1 MKLLSFSS
9 LLLGFAVAVSAQD
22 GFRPKQIVHLR
33 EPVTLHISEMHDE
46 TPIGGVAMSPEK
58 QNEEL
63 ANLQKNAIENSGV
76 GTDNEDD
83 LLNEDSDNSAADASD
98 VSDSEPDD
106 ALESDSA
113 VTSADSLVLPEILY
127 VDMSKAVMPTSNMKV
142 TSPFGPRTY
151 RIHKGLDIKVQV
163 GDTIRAAFDGI
174 VTRSRYER
182 RGYGNYVAITHENNG
197 ITETVYAH
205 LSKRLVAVGDEVNAG
220 DVIGLGGNTGRST
233 GSHLH
238 FETRI
243 GDNTAVDP
251 AQFFD
256 FENQTYTLSTV
267 PLSVEHA
274 HADMEAMQKVIAEYK
289 AHHHSRHHRYAK
301 YHNIRSGETLGSIA
315 RSHGTTISKLCRL
328 NGISQHSKLKPGH
341 KLRCS

>member
-1 MKLLSFSS
+1 MKLSSFSF
-9 LLLGFAVAVSAQD
+9 LLLGFAVAVSAQN
-22 GFRPKQIVHLR
+22 GLRPKQIVHLR

-46 TPIGGVAMSPEK
+46 TPLGGVAVSPEK
-58 QNEEL
+58 QREEL
-63 ANLQKNAIENSGV
+63 ASLQKNAIENSGV
-76 GTDNEDD
+76 ETEDD
-83 LLNEDSDNSAADASD
+83 EYLDDESDNSAADASG

-106 ALESDSA
+106 ALENDSA
-113 VTSADSLVLPEILY
+113 VSSADSLILPEILY
-127 VDMSKAVMPTSNMKV
+127 IDMSKAVMPTSNMKV

-151 RIHKGLDIKVQV
+151 RIHKGLDVKVQT

-174 VTRSRYER
+174 VNRSRYER

-197 ITETVYAH
+197 ITETIYAH
-205 LSKRLVAVGDEVNAG
+205 LSKRLVSVGDEVKAG

-251 AQFFD
+251 ALFFD

-274 HADMEAMQKVIAEYK
+274 HADLEAMQKVVAEYK
-289 AHHHSRHHRYAK
+289 AKHHSRHRYAK
-301 YHNIRSGETLGSIA
+301 YHRIRSGETLGSIA
-315 RSHGTTISKLCRL
+315 RRHGTTVKKLCRL
-328 NGISQHSKLKPGH
+328 NGISQNSKLKPGR